1 MYRNLRYICRKNI
14 RQDENQDMKPA
25 IIRRLHK
32 IFEDF
37 VHVQDGVEFWF
48 ARDLQE
54 LLGYDEWR
62 NFLRVIEKAK
72 ESCETSGNTVPDHFV
87 DANKMVTLGSDAKR
101 EIEDLLLTRYA
112 CYLIAQNGDP
122 RKEEIAFAQSYF
134 AVQTRKQEIIED
146 HIQLAERLKAR
157 KHLKDSEKELSRNIY
172 ERGVDESGFARI
184 RSKGDMALFGGH
196 TTAAMKNRLEIPEN
210 RPLADFLPTV
220 TITAKNL
227 ATEITNFNVTKEDL
241 QGEDPITDEHVQ
253 NNQDVRELLLKR
265 GIRPETLPPEED
277 LIKLERRVKSQ
288 EKKIAGRAGKISS
301 ELRDGKQ

>member
-1 MYRNLRYICRKNI
+1 MQIMQFQTILLASTKWYSSGPGSERDI
-14 RQDENQDMKPA
+14 DD
-25 IIRRLHK
+25 II
-32 IFEDF
+32 
-37 VHVQDGVEFWF
+37 
-48 ARDLQE
+48 
-54 LLGYDEWR
+54 
-62 NFLRVIEKAK
+62 
-72 ESCETSGNTVPDHFV
+72 
-87 DANKMVTLGSDAKR
+87 
-101 EIEDLLLTRYA
+101 LTRYA

-146 HIQLAERLKAR
+146 HIRLAERLKAR

-196 TTAAMKNRLEIPEN
+196 TTHAMKKRMEIPDN

-227 ATEITNFNVTKEDL
+227 ATEITNFNVTKEDM
-241 QGEDPITDEHVQ
+241 QGEDPITVEHVQ
-253 NNQDVRELLLKR
+253 NNQDVRDLLLKR
-265 GIRPETLPPEED
+265 GIRPETLDPEED

-288 EKKIAGRAGKISS
+288 GKQIAKHAGKITS
-301 ELRDGKQ
+301 ELSDTTEE

>member
-1 MYRNLRYICRKNI
+1 
-14 RQDENQDMKPA
+14 MKPA
-25 IIRRLHK
+25 IIQRLHK
-32 IFEDF
+32 NFEDY
-37 VHVQDGVEFWF
+37 VNMQDGVEFWF
-48 ARDLQE
+48 ARDLQK
-54 LLGYDEWR
+54 LLGYTQWR
-62 NFLRVIEKAK
+62 NLLNVIEKAK
-72 ESCETSGNTVPDHFV
+72 ESCKNSNHEISDHFADV
-87 DANKMVTLGSDAKR
+87 SKMAVLGLGTER
-101 EIEDLLLTRYA
+101 VVEDIKLTRYA

-146 HIQLAERLKAR
+146 HIRLAERLKAR

-196 TTAAMKNRLEIPEN
+196 TTHAMKARMEVPDN

-227 ATEITNFNVTKEDL
+227 ATEITNFNVTKEDM
-241 QGEDPITDEHVQ
+241 QGEDPITVEHIQ

-265 GIRPETLPPEED
+265 GIRPEALPPEED

-288 EKKIAGRAGKISS
+288 EKQIAGRAGKISS
-301 ELRDGKQ
+301 HLRTNGKKPEDQ

>member
-1 MYRNLRYICRKNI
+1 
-14 RQDENQDMKPA
+14 MKPA

-32 IFEDF
+32 NFEDYI
-37 VHVQDGVEFWF
+37 HVQDGVEFWF
-48 ARDLQE
+48 ARDLQK

-62 NFLRVIEKAK
+62 NFLRVIEKAR
-72 ESCETSGNTVPDHFV
+72 ESCESSGNTVPDHFV
-87 DANKMVTLGSDAKR
+87 DVNKMVSLGSGANRK
-101 EIEDLLLTRYA
+101 IEDLLLTRYA

-146 HIQLAERLKAR
+146 HIRLAERLKAR

-172 ERGVDESGFARI
+172 ERGVDESGFSRI
-184 RSKGDMALFGGH
+184 RSRGDMALFGGH
-196 TTAAMKNRLEIPEN
+196 TTGAMKNRLEVPKN

-241 QGEDPITDEHVQ
+241 RGEDPITIEHVQ
-253 NNQDVRELLLKR
+253 NNQDVRNLLLKR
-265 GIRPETLPPEED
+265 GIQPETLPPEED

-288 EKKIAGRAGKISS
+288 EKKLAGQSGKISPQ
-301 ELRDGKQ
+301 LRDSK

>member
-1 MYRNLRYICRKNI
+1 MYRKLRYICRVNI
-14 RQDENQDMKPA
+14 SQAGNRDMKPA

-32 IFEDF
+32 NFEDY

-48 ARDLQE
+48 ARDMQN

-62 NFLRVIEKAK
+62 NFLRIIEKAK

-87 DANKMVTLGSDAKR
+87 DANKMVSLGSGAKR

-146 HIQLAERLKAR
+146 HIRLAERLKAR

-196 TTAAMKNRLEIPEN
+196 TTGAMKNRLEVPDN

-227 ATEITNFNVTKEDL
+227 ATEITNFNVTKEDM
-241 QGEDPITDEHVQ
+241 QGEDPITVEHIQ
-253 NNQDVRELLLKR
+253 NNQDVRDLLLKR

-288 EKKIAGRAGKISS
+288 EKKIAGHAGKISPQ
-301 ELRDGKQ
+301 LRDNE